1 MPADVSYPH
10 ASYSSVTDQAVERAP
25 SGRLPLGIGLS
36 IAACASVGLWVAIA
50 AGLKA
55 LLS

>member
-10 ASYSSVTDQAVERAP
+10 ASYSTASTPVAEGAS
-25 SGRLPLGIGLS
+25 SGRLPLGIGLVV
-36 IAACASVGLWVAIA
+36 AACASVGLWVGIG

-55 LLS
+55 LFF